1 MKEVDFKVDGI
12 KYVGWDSFTPDE
24 ADALCNSYGLPHGI
38 VKSTSGYGPYAGL
51 AMVNGNYAKT
61 PGILPNTPAVTNN
74 SYYKGNIVIPPTVVY
89 NDKNYLVVEI
99 GTRAFYNAL
108 DVRSVTLPDS
118 IRRIAVSAFMGCI
131 HISRINFPQE
141 LSSIGNGAFW
151 LCDSLVKVVL
161 PDNLSELQYGT
172 ILFPGNKKGGNYG
185 IFTQCKNLE
194 DLTIGSGMR
203 KMDHAFSLCDALKT
217 VVCKATIP
225 PVITEMTFE
234 NKAYQNA
241 TLYVPFSSLEAYKRD
256 SMWGKF
262 SNIRAFSYDFVVN
275 GLYYKITDKNNVCVV
290 AGDNKGLYS
299 NAVTIPNQVTH
310 IYKGY
315 KDGKLVEYS
324 NTYKV
329 TSIEE
334 MAFADCNDLTEVV
347 FDDTI
352 ISVGF
357 KAFANC
363 PNLTN
368 VFCGI
373 NLPAADNTVFMNS
386 PKAQFVQKKLS
397 KGDCIYL
404 NGIFYRIET
413 MENDINEVSV
423 SKDRWNTLGS
433 HEYKGHVTIPQ
444 TVNYAAKTFNVIY
457 IDSFAFARCKEL
469 TGVTLPPKMWKIRN
483 RAFLEAKNLK
493 SITFGSYVVAI
504 QNSAFDSCESLSEI
518 TFLDGMLREKREKR
532 TLHIYP
538 NAFTNCKNL
547 KRIVCERMTP
557 PKIEDQNA
565 FDQDVYDNATLVLKA
580 CDKEAYLNDPIWK
593 RFQHTEYV

>member
-1 MKEVDFKVDGI
+1 MRQPYTTMSWEKDHQWDFKTDKGE
-12 KYVGWDSFTPDE
+12 S
-24 ADALCNSYGLPHGI
+24 
-38 VKSTSGYGPYAGL
+38 GPYALAYLYLEGKNGSTVSVGQNYRSYRGL
-51 AMVNGNYAKT
+51 QPP
-61 PGILPNTPAVTNN
+61 PGEETDYSHYFGDKI
-74 SYYKGNIVIPPTVVY
+74 IPPTVGDGKKMFKVI
-89 NDKNYLVVEI
+89 KI
-99 GTRAFYNAL
+99 AKWAFLSAAK
-108 DVRSVTLPDS
+108 VHKVTLPPTIEEIEDEAFIYCGGLNIINLNEGLKRIGYRAFFYCTHLQSISIPDS
-118 IRRIAVSAFMGCI
+118 VTEIGQNAF
-131 HISRINFPQE
+131 Q
-141 LSSIGNGAFW
+141 
-151 LCDSLVKVVL
+151 
-161 PDNLSELQYGT
+161 
-172 ILFPGNKKGGNYG
+172 
-185 IFTQCKNLE
+185 QCLYMTE
-194 DLTIGSGMR
+194 VTIGAGITY
-203 KMDHAFSLCDALKT
+203 MDKVFKGSENFEKVTCRA
-217 VVCKATIP
+217 VIP
-225 PVITEMTFE
+225 PAITEGTFGDKVFE
-234 NKAYQNA
+234 NA
-241 TLYVPFSSLEAYKRD
+241 TLYVPFSSLEAYKRN

-397 KGDCIYL
+397 KGACIYL

-469 TGVTLPPKMWKIRN
+469 TGVTLPPMMWKIRN

-518 TFLDGMLREKREKR
+518 TFLDGMLRGKREKR

-580 CDKEAYLNDPIWK
+580 CDKEAYLNDPIWR
-593 RFQHTEYV
+593 RFYHIETIS